1 MPDSDEKNYKRTTDF
16 TEEGKE
22 PTVQDSWHLAKLAD
36 SRINELKIDHDLLK
50 RAFLKDDL
58 DTPDYDGHRKSHKKF
73 QDTENLVQDY
83 KVGMTKDF
91 LKIFVGAVCGMIL
104 LGLVTYLR
112 G

>member
-1 MPDSDEKNYKRTTDF
+1 MPDSENQFKRVTDF
-16 TEEGKE
+16 TEAGKE
-22 PTVQDSWHLAKLAD
+22 PNIQDAWHLASLAH
-36 SRINELKIDHDLLK
+36 SRINELKIEQDLLK

-58 DTPDYDGHRKSHKKF
+58 GTPDYEGHRKSHGVIATSEKV
-73 QDTENLVQDY
+73 VQEY

-91 LKIFVGAVCGMIL
+91 IKIFVGAVCGMIL